1 MQLVEAGLG
10 VAVLPATVAERLA
23 RLFDVV
29 VLELQDEL
37 AEREYRLAVREQPVL
52 PPALQKFVAV
62 LCPSA
67 NANDAPAPAARQS
80 TPSKVKTCP

>member
-23 RLFDVV
+23 RLFDVA

-52 PPALQKFVAV
+52 PPALQKFVDV
-62 LCPSA
+62 LCPMA
-67 NANDAPAPAARQS
+67 TDPHAPPPPARQS
-80 TPSKVKTCP
+80 IPSKVKTAP